1 MSKNTPKQRVDQFK
15 DWYSWFKAITK
26 KKNKK

>member
-15 DWYSWFKAITK
+15 DWLSWITVISK
-26 KKNKK
+26 KKRK